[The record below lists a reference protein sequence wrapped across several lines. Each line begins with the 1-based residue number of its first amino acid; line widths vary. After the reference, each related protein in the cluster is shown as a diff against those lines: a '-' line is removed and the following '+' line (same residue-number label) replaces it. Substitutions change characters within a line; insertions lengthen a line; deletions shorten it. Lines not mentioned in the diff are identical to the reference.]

1 MIVLDTN
8 VVSEL
13 MRERPQQEVLDW
25 ADGHPANTLFIT
37 AITEAEIRAGIA
49 VLPEGRRRREL
60 AETAE
65 RLFAA
70 AFAERILSFD
80 SEASRAYGFLAA
92 SRRAAGRAISTHDC
106 LIAAI
111 ARSHAAGVATR
122 DVGGFADCG
131 VEVINPWL
139 P

>member
-13 MRERPQQEVLDW
+13 MRERPQPEVLAW
-25 ADGHPANTLFIT
+25 ADGHPANTLFTT
-37 AITEAEIRAGIA
+37 AITEAEVRAGIA
-49 VLPEGRRRREL
+49 VLPEGKRRRGL
-60 AETAE
+60 AEAAE
-65 RLFAA
+65 RLFAV

-122 DVGGFADCG
+122 DVGGFQDCG
-131 VEVINPWL
+131 VEVINPWAA
-139 P
+139 